1 MFARP
6 LSSLYIGADDPARE
20 LIIDA
25 VREIFRIMLAT
36 YFVGGVMETISGILK
51 GIGYSFSS
59 MVASLIG
66 LASRVLW
73 ILFVTPT
80 EKFHT
85 IFGLFVSY
93 TISWV
98 FTILLLLICCVYAW
112 KKIGIMRL
120 AREEKQ
126 EEMKAAKTA
135 APSME
140 A

>member
-1 MFARP
+1 
-6 LSSLYIGADDPARE
+6 
-20 LIIDA
+20 
-25 VREIFRIMLAT
+25 
-36 YFVGGVMETISGILK
+36 METISGILK